1 MSSSLTP
8 RKITSL
14 CAKEVISVAYGSGPH
29 LLALTKGK
37 NEFSPYIKLG
47 LARGWGWFFRHPEGG
62 AEGGGRTQPQTLTLK
77 KVTR

>member
-37 NEFSPYIKLG
+37 NEFSLKILIFYDFEHLHIFVHTLPHCAKNRCSDA
-47 LARGWGWFFRHPEGG
+47 LAAASDYFE
-62 AEGGGRTQPQTLTLK
+62 
-77 KVTR
+77 V